1 MTPHAESYRAGRFH
15 RTVGRQERDPGVAR
29 RNLLEQLQ
37 PLARYCSL
45 HANETG
51 DVAARPRQASDE
63 AIADRISNLRENDR
77 DGVRLLQQRPGCWRV
92 LRKNEIRLQP
102 DELLCKS
109 LHQLNIGRRP
119 AIVASDGTVLRPAEF
134 LESLAE
140 RCDPGASFPVALGI
154 RHQHAHPPHTLALLR
169 ACRERPRRR
178 RPTEKH
184 DERAAPHSITSSARA
199 SSVGGMVRPSAL
211 AVLRL
216 MTSSNLVGC

>member
-1 MTPHAESYRAGRFH
+1 MP
-15 RTVGRQERDPGVAR
+15 GRQERDPGDAR

-77 DGVRLLQQRPGCWRV
+77 DGVRLSQQRPGCRRV

-119 AIVASDGTVLRPAEF
+119 AIVASDGTALRPAEF
-134 LESLAE
+134 LETLAE

-154 RHQHAHPPHTLALLR
+154 AISTPIRRMRSRCCARAASGHAAAAPPSVAKNF
-169 ACRERPRRR
+169 R
-178 RPTEKH
+178 RP
-184 DERAAPHSITSSARA
+184 
-199 SSVGGMVRPSAL
+199 M
-211 AVLRL
+211 
-216 MTSSNLVGC
+216 

>member
-15 RTVGRQERDPGVAR
+15 RTVGRQERDPGDAR

-119 AIVASDGTVLRPAEF
+119 AIVASDGTALRPAEF
-134 LESLAE
+134 LETLAE

-154 RHQHAHPPHTLALLR
+154 AISTPIRRMRSRCCARAASGHAAAAPPRSAMNVRRFTR
-169 ACRERPRRR
+169 SPRRCATGAR
-178 RPTEKH
+178 WASEARLPS
-184 DERAAPHSITSSARA
+184 RSSD
-199 SSVGGMVRPSAL
+199 
-211 AVLRL
+211 
-216 MTSSNLVGC
+216 

>member
-15 RTVGRQERDPGVAR
+15 RTVGRQERDPGDAR

-77 DGVRLLQQRPGCWRV
+77 DGVRLSQQRPGCRRV

-119 AIVASDGTVLRPAEF
+119 AIVASDGTALRPAEF
-134 LESLAE
+134 LETLAE

-154 RHQHAHPPHTLALLR
+154 AISTPIRRMRSRCCARAASGQATAALASVQR
-169 ACRERPRRR
+169 ISR
-178 RPTEKH
+178 RPMWIAMRPISWLIGFRLENC
-184 DERAAPHSITSSARA
+184 RSAT
-199 SSVGGMVRPSAL
+199 L
-211 AVLRL
+211 IRL
-216 MTSSNLVGC
+216 I